1 MGAMLS
7 ETGWAKLNLALHVRH
22 RRPDGYHD
30 IETLFAFADDGDRL
44 NARVAD
50 YDSLTIGG
58 EFSEILSS
66 GADNLVL
73 QALSALRQYYGQ
85 GVIPPL
91 ALELEKRLPVA
102 AGLGGGSADAAAL
115 VRLVQRHFV
124 PNADLES
131 LARLVAPLGA
141 DIKACIASETC
152 LGRGTGADLHPA
164 QDLSLSGTPVLIVNP
179 RQPLATGPVFAGW
192 DGIDRG
198 ALFTGLSQRSQLL
211 ACRNDLQRPAMAQ
224 CPAITDVLTELGGLR
239 PWLARMSG
247 SGASCFAM
255 FDAGAERDEA
265 AAHMSRT
272 HPQWWLM
279 ARSLR

>member
-50 YDSLTIGG
+50 HDSLTIGG

-124 PNADLES
+124 PNADLEDRS
-131 LARLVAPLGA
+131 PAWWRRLAPISKRASPAKPALDGA
-141 DIKACIASETC
+141 RALTFIRRRIY
-152 LGRGTGADLHPA
+152 RFPA
-164 QDLSLSGTPVLIVNP
+164 
-179 RQPLATGPVFAGW
+179 R
-192 DGIDRG
+192 R
-198 ALFTGLSQRSQLL
+198 
-211 ACRNDLQRPAMAQ
+211 C
-224 CPAITDVLTELGGLR
+224 
-239 PWLARMSG
+239 
-247 SGASCFAM
+247 
-255 FDAGAERDEA
+255 
-265 AAHMSRT
+265 
-272 HPQWWLM
+272 
-279 ARSLR
+279 

>member
-1 MGAMLS
+1 M
-7 ETGWAKLNLALHVRH
+7 
-22 RRPDGYHD
+22 
-30 IETLFAFADDGDRL
+30 
-44 NARVAD
+44 
-50 YDSLTIGG
+50 
-58 EFSEILSS
+58 
-66 GADNLVL
+66 
-73 QALSALRQYYGQ
+73 
-85 GVIPPL
+85 
-91 ALELEKRLPVA
+91 
-102 AGLGGGSADAAAL
+102 
-115 VRLVQRHFV
+115 
-124 PNADLES
+124 
-131 LARLVAPLGA
+131 
-141 DIKACIASETC
+141 
-152 LGRGTGADLHPA
+152 
-164 QDLSLSGTPVLIVNP
+164 LIVNP